1 MPPTATTVA
10 LGFPKTLT
18 RYVFGA
24 DAKRGLLFL
33 VNWPPAPDHVV
44 ALPMLKPEQAAREG
58 GTWEPALMNRADDG
72 TALALWRWV
81 PREDA

>member
-10 LGFPKTLT
+10 LGFPEALT

-33 VNWPPAPDHVV
+33 VNWPVCPDHVV

-58 GTWEPALMNRADDG
+58 GAWEPVLMSRADDG
-72 TALALWRWV
+72 SALALWRWI
-81 PREDA
+81 PEDA